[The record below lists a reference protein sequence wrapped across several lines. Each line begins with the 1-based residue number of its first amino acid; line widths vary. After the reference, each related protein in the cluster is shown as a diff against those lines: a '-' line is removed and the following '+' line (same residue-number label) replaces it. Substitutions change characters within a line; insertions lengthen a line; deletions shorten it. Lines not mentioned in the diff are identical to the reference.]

1 MTQDSGRDPL
11 GMFSCQDTFI
21 KADSQVNS
29 KYPLICPCW
38 TLSRVQCRVLSTW
51 VSGWRLWLWKTVSFT
66 QKGYKKVKHR
76 DILKIT
82 F

>member
-29 KYPLICPCW
+29 KYPLIYPCW
-38 TLSRVQCRVLSTW
+38 TLSSIEHLGFRVVVVVNCQLF
-51 VSGWRLWLWKTVSFT
+51 FT
-66 QKGYKKVKHR
+66 
-76 DILKIT
+76 
-82 F
+82 